1 MKRIIT
7 GILALAAVLTLVF
20 GLAGCGTNEKRQ
32 EALDKHTAIALSFN
46 EVATMINENADDLD
60 VVVMSNYQQM
70 SELLNT
76 YTDIL
81 QSGREISDE
90 KYDEMIAWFDD
101 VDVWI
106 QDTKAE
112 IEALLSDAEQ

>member
-1 MKRIIT
+1 
-7 GILALAAVLTLVF
+7 
-20 GLAGCGTNEKRQ
+20 
-32 EALDKHTAIALSFN
+32 
-46 EVATMINENADDLD
+46 
-60 VVVMSNYQQM
+60 M

-112 IEALLSDAEQ
+112 IEAMLSDAEQ